1 MRRSNVLRTWCLVA
15 LLTLPVAAWGG
26 EAGKL
31 KILLLGDSTTI
42 GSVCRQADPDG
53 PHLEDVIR
61 LLLATEKDLPP
72 SEVINQGRDGEY
84 IRGLLSSGRYDKE
97 IAPLGG
103 VDYVLIRYGLNDLG
117 KREEFEVNFP
127 KDYAELIGR
136 LRRDYPRATIVPMT
150 IIPYMTPERDEAIN
164 ALIRKVAESER
175 LTLFDVYARYR
186 AELSHGPNMLNY
198 RRYPLEKIPERHRE
212 WVKPFVRGGQVVV
225 MDNRLDAHFR
235 ELPGWFGDR
244 HPNLAGYHVIGD
256 ESARFLAKLIREKK
270 TTAAEVTRDR
280 PAKLPAESTTKATGV
295 LFAEAF
301 DDARLTERGWYDGR
315 TFAISREG
323 TLIRRRLHRISLE
336 AGHDDARDAHR
347 ASAGCSNR
355 RRAFTCVF
363 TSSSHQDGDW
373 TGRSYHPHLMHFMTT
388 ENEKYHGPAASHL
401 TVYIEPQE
409 GKLRLA
415 AQDIENQDMPHG
427 LTQGPLR
434 GGYNGKFYDSK
445 DVLFKDDKWHCVE
458 ALFKLNSLDP
468 DAGSSPGRTAS
479 CAAGSTASS
488 SSSART

>member
-103 VDYVLIRYGLNDLG
+103 VDYVLIRYGLNDVG
-117 KREEFEVNFP
+117 KREEFEANFP

-175 LTLFDVYARYR
+175 LALFDVYARYR

-256 ESARFLAKLIREKK
+256 ESAKFLAKLIREKR
-270 TTAAEVTRDR
+270 TTGADLAPEGAAKPPGTGLEFIDTGFENASPLWYEAAPDGTVLVHLALR
-280 PAKLPAESTTKATGV
+280 PRAVLAEPRGGPLPLPAPRQARLHAHAGVPEPGQRLERPEGVGRGRAEGRGRLSGREGVEAGPAGTAPRRPRAADRHDARPRAVRGPRRALSPLRPREVAQVDRGAARSWRSRRSARRSRGAGWKSSASAVPTRRTGSSSGRGRTPGSPAATGS
-295 LFAEAF
+295 
-301 DDARLTERGWYDGR
+301 
-315 TFAISREG
+315 SRAWS
-323 TLIRRRLHRISLE
+323 T
-336 AGHDDARDAHR
+336 
-347 ASAGCSNR
+347 GC
-355 RRAFTCVF
+355 
-363 TSSSHQDGDW
+363 
-373 TGRSYHPHLMHFMTT
+373 
-388 ENEKYHGPAASHL
+388 
-401 TVYIEPQE
+401 
-409 GKLRLA
+409 
-415 AQDIENQDMPHG
+415 
-427 LTQGPLR
+427 
-434 GGYNGKFYDSK
+434 
-445 DVLFKDDKWHCVE
+445 
-458 ALFKLNSLDP
+458 
-468 DAGSSPGRTAS
+468 
-479 CAAGSTASS
+479 
-488 SSSART
+488 